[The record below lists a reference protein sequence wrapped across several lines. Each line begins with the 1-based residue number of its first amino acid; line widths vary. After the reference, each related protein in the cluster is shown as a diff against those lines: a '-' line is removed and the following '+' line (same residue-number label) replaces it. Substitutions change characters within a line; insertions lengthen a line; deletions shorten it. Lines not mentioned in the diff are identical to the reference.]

1 MHVVI
6 LLLSLIVLVHGLGPD
21 QPNGKYETEDGSA
34 CVWFELRKS
43 ERGRM
48 FVTACHCKDGDG
60 HRQSYS
66 CEYSGSMEECSAYQ
80 TNPRD
85 FYSLV
90 ETQLKGNY

>member
-6 LLLSLIVLVHGLGPD
+6 LLISLIVLVHSLGPD

-43 ERGRM
+43 ERGCM

-66 CEYSGSMEECSAYQ
+66 CDSVSTAVQWKNAVSINQSKRFLQSGRNSIK
-80 TNPRD
+80 R
-85 FYSLV
+85 
-90 ETQLKGNY
+90 